1 MANPAL
7 NEKTISKLEQPHA
20 GYGSNVDTQT
30 MTVSGTINKAGI
42 LFVLLLAGAAVGWTL
57 NGTGLGSLLFMGG
70 AIASLILAF
79 VVIFK
84 QTLAPTLAPIYAVGE
99 GLTLGTISA
108 IFSASYP
115 GIAANAASLT
125 ILVLF
130 LMLGLYHFRILQATP
145 RFMKIVFV
153 STMAIGA
160 MYLVDLVASL
170 MHHPLPMIHETGIA
184 GILFSC
190 LVVGVASANLIVDF
204 GMIES
209 AAARRAPKYFE
220 WYSAFALMLTIVWL
234 YMEILRLL
242 SKISKR

>member
-7 NEKTISKLEQPHA
+7 NEKTLSKLQQPYA
-20 GYGSNVDTQT
+20 GFGSSVDTQT

-42 LFVLLLAGAAVGWTL
+42 LFLLLLAGASVGWTV
-57 NGTGLGSLLFMGG
+57 NGSGLGSVLFIGG
-70 AIASLILAF
+70 AISAIVLAL

-84 QTLAPTLAPIYAVGE
+84 KTMAPTLAPAYAVCE

-108 IFSASYP
+108 IFSARYP

-130 LMLGLYHFRILQATP
+130 IMLGLYYFRILQATP

-153 STMAIGA
+153 STASIGV
-160 MYLVDLVASL
+160 MYLIDVVAGL
-170 MHHPLPMIHETGIA
+170 MGHPLPMIHEGGTI

-190 LVVGVASANLIVDF
+190 VVVGIASANLIVDF
-204 GMIES
+204 AMIES
-209 AAARRAPKYFE
+209 AAQRRAPKYFE

>member
-1 MANPAL
+1 
-7 NEKTISKLEQPHA
+7 
-20 GYGSNVDTQT
+20 
-30 MTVSGTINKAGI
+30 
-42 LFVLLLAGAAVGWTL
+42 
-57 NGTGLGSLLFMGG
+57 
-70 AIASLILAF
+70 
-79 VVIFK
+79 
-84 QTLAPTLAPIYAVGE
+84 
-99 GLTLGTISA
+99 
-108 IFSASYP
+108 
-115 GIAANAASLT
+115 
-125 ILVLF
+125 
-130 LMLGLYHFRILQATP
+130 
-145 RFMKIVFV
+145 MKIVFV

-170 MHHPLPMIHETGIA
+170 MHHPLPMIHETGIV

-190 LVVGVASANLIVDF
+190 LVVGIASANLIVDF